1 MNMLAELVGKLEAG
15 GTVDTAALSAEL
27 GASPALLEAM
37 LAHLGRLGYIQS
49 YARPSEGCGEC
60 GFKANCGSRLDG
72 GVRLWETVVRT
83 GTPVPPEPGE
93 ARGCTRS

>member
-1 MNMLAELVGKLEAG
+1 MLAQLVDKLEAG

-37 LAHLGRLGYIQS
+37 LEHLGRLGFIRPYI
-49 YARPSEGCGEC
+49 RPAEACGDC
-60 GFKANCGSRLDG
+60 GFKASCGSRFDG

-83 GTPVPPEPGE
+83 GSPVQPEAGE
-93 ARGCTRS
+93 ALRCARS